1 MTEEKDKERSAISGD
16 YSKLTEIRA
25 ESLKKNLNT
34 RLNRL
39 EGQMKGVKQMVE
51 NDRYYADLVIQG
63 ISMISSLKSFCR
75 VIMEDHLQNEVIKG
89 LGEGGGKDE
98 KVKEFT
104 ELMQKVMG

>member
-1 MTEEKDKERSAISGD
+1 MTEEKDKERSSISGD

-104 ELMQKVMG
+104 ELMQKIM